1 MHFIVRIAFPL
12 ESGAS
17 PHQSYMVPLPSV
29 WFSPRVDGVMVAG
42 GLVLICNNETEWD
55 PEDHLGMVAFL
66 CPLFLVRNRLQ
77 PPGPSLT
84 S

>member
-29 WFSPRVDGVMVAG
+29 CFSPRVDGVMVAG

-66 CPLFLVRNRLQ
+66 SSPIPFFKGTNSSHYDL
-77 PPGPSLT
+77 P
-84 S
+84 